1 MVHFS
6 AAKSADARKQE
17 LLVMQRL
24 NLILEIILSQIPFV
38 QDKAILLQP
47 LATLL
52 DLLVQGQKR
61 DASPEEEDNEYTK
74 QLILSC
80 LESISQRIY
89 VEVNPKAQTETMDVE
104 ETAQK
109 KTKALEKQFQGAPET
124 IVQCIRGT
132 YCPPFLLLS
141 QQILIVFFF
150 AVTNNTRTQ
159 NKALLALGAVAT
171 LYPHLVLSHVMP
183 VFTFMGA
190 STIRHDDN
198 YTFTVMQKS
207 LRAILPSMVKQ
218 GGIGVSDVL
227 LIFVDNFQHVPVH
240 RRLHL
245 FASVLQT
252 LSLKYLP
259 DLLILFLVKH
269 VTQVWLATLGCTGKY

>member
-1 MVHFS
+1 VVPFAFS
-6 AAKSADARKQE
+6 FQNIFS
-17 LLVMQRL
+17 
-24 NLILEIILSQIPFV
+24 IPTF
-38 QDKAILLQP
+38 LFF
-47 LATLL
+47 
-52 DLLVQGQKR
+52 
-61 DASPEEEDNEYTK
+61 S
-74 QLILSC
+74 
-80 LESISQRIY
+80 
-89 VEVNPKAQTETMDVE
+89 
-104 ETAQK
+104 
-109 KTKALEKQFQGAPET
+109 F
-124 IVQCIRGT
+124 IVT
-132 YCPPFLLLS
+132 S
-141 QQILIVFFF
+141 
-150 AVTNNTRTQ
+150 NTRTQ

-171 LYPHLVLSHVMP
+171 LYPDLVLRHVMP

-227 LIFVDNFQHVPVH
+227 RIFVDNFQHVPLH

-259 DLLILFLVKH
+259 DLLLLFLVKH
-269 VTQVWLATLGCTGKY
+269 VTQVNPPYTIFLHFLFLKSIILFAWSLGSSAADSGQARPISFHRRGRSRRP